1 MTTPYERIYQY
12 VQDDIKR
19 PDLVDVIGRRVQ
31 RALLKYHR
39 IDVWKKDLI
48 EARYIFPTAN
58 SAVIVQEVVGGN
70 SLFMNSMQQVGQLYI
85 QQINKELLTR
95 VRKIMYIRKWVTTD
109 QNGLAVFDPSSG
121 TLGTSAG
128 GDLTERS
135 PDRMFDGYGGDLNDI
150 FYESGQWINVR
161 SSTPLS
167 QVFIGYFSDPIIEPI
182 TSAAS
187 WIAVDYPQL
196 IAAEVA
202 YRVALSIGKNEEA
215 GGFKDSVNQELALLQ
230 ANNICLA
237 LS

>member
-1 MTTPYERIYQY
+1 MATPYERIYQY

-19 PDLVDVIGRRVQ
+19 PDLIDVIGRRVQ
-31 RALLKYHR
+31 RALLKFHR

-48 EARYIFPTAN
+48 EARYMFPTAN
-58 SAVIVQEVVGGN
+58 SAVVVQEITGGN
-70 SLFMNSMQQVGQLYI
+70 SLFMNSMQQVGQLYV

-95 VRKIMYIRKWVTTD
+95 VRKMMYIRKWVTTD
-109 QNGLAVFDPSSG
+109 QNGLTTYDPQSG

-135 PDRMFDGYGGDLNDI
+135 PDRMFDGYGGDLNDV
-150 FYESGQWINVR
+150 FYESGQFINIR

-167 QVFIGYFSDPIIEPI
+167 QVFIGYFADPIIEPVANI
-182 TSAAS
+182 AS

-196 IAAEVA
+196 IASEVA

-215 GGFKDSVNQELALLQ
+215 AGFKDSVSQELASLQ
-230 ANNICLA
+230 ANNIRLA